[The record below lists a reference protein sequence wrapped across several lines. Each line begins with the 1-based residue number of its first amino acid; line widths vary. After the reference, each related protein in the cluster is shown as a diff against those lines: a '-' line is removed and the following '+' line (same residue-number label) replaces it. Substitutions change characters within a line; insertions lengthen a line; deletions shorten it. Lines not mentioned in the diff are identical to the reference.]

1 MSYMQEAGTSTVKLS
16 DVTVKEIAEFKD
28 LYKWVCSLPID
39 GTDRRILMDVID
51 VSCKLNTKLLHE
63 QGKLI

>member
-1 MSYMQEAGTSTVKLS
+1 MKLS
-16 DVTVKEIAEFKD
+16 DVTVKEITEFKD
-28 LYKWVCSLPID
+28 LYKWVCGLPID
-39 GTDRRILMDVID
+39 GADRRLLMDVID

>member
-39 GTDRRILMDVID
+39 GADRRILMDVID
-51 VSCKLNTKLLHE
+51 VSCKLNTKLL
-63 QGKLI
+63 QDKGLLI